1 MLKPHGKFKITEKAV
16 KAERNKLIGN
26 KWRGPRIA

>member
-1 MLKPHGKFKITEKAV
+1 MGSFKINEKAV

-26 KWRGPRIA
+26 KWRGPSIA